1 MQGYHELITKAENR
15 LDVPK
20 ATHLLGRE
28 WDQILADQDCLSPL
42 LSYSTLGSQI
52 ISWRAVVAT
61 LPATGSLTSRIRRE
75 RPVGKRRAD

>member
-1 MQGYHELITKAENR
+1 
-15 LDVPK
+15 
-20 ATHLLGRE
+20 LGQE
-28 WDQILADQDCLSPL
+28 WDKILADQDCLSPL

-61 LPATGSLTSRIRRE
+61 LPATGSLTSLIRRE